1 LEENL
6 EVKPWSR
13 EEVLATVQ
21 DYFSML
27 QYEVLGQAYN
37 KTAHRKNLLKKID
50 HRSNGAVEKKHQTIG
65 SVLLELG
72 LPYIRGYKPLD
83 NYQNILLE
91 VIDQYLD
98 KEPKILSTLLNY
110 ADSTVSTPV
119 QRDLFFTDVTVVE
132 PPLPP
137 PLNLSKKHRTLKRMA
152 EKYDFVDR
160 EAKNKN
166 LVKAGE
172 KFILEFETGRLRK
185 EGRADLAAQ
194 IEWIP
199 QEKGHR
205 PGYNIRSFEV
215 NGTERFIG
223 VKTTRCGLKFPF
235 ILSKQELAFSRKK
248 LDQYYLYRVF
258 NFIKS
263 PALFMLKG
271 RLHRH
276 VKLSPTAFKTR
287 FG

>member
-1 LEENL
+1 
-6 EVKPWSR
+6 VRPWSK
-13 EEVLATVQ
+13 EEVLATVK

-27 QYEVLGQAYN
+27 QYEVIGQPYN
-37 KTAHRKNLLKKID
+37 KTAHRNNLLKKID
-50 HRSNGAVEKKHQTIG
+50 HRSAGAVEKKHQTIS

-72 LPYIRGYKPLD
+72 LPYIHGYKPLD

-98 KEPKILSTLLNY
+98 KEPKILSALLNS

-132 PPLPP
+132 PPLSPG
-137 PLNLSKKHRTLKRMA
+137 LNLGKKHRTLKRMA

-166 LVKAGE
+166 LLKAGE
-172 KFILEFETGRLRK
+172 KLILEFESGRLRK
-185 EGRADLAAQ
+185 EGKADLAVQ
-194 IEWIP
+194 IEWIS
-199 QEKGHR
+199 QRKGLR

-215 NGTERFIG
+215 NGIERFIG

-235 ILSKQELAFSRKK
+235 VLSKQELAFSRKK
-248 LDQYYLYRVF
+248 SDQYYLYRLF
-258 NFIKS
+258 NFVKS
-263 PALFMLKG
+263 PTLFMLKG

-276 VKLSPTAFKTR
+276 VKLFPTAFKTR
-287 FG
+287 F

>member
-1 LEENL
+1 LKENL

-13 EEVLATVQ
+13 DEVLATVQ

-37 KTAHRKNLLKKID
+37 KTAHRNQLLKKID
-50 HRSNGAVEKKHQTIG
+50 HRSPGAVEKKHQTIS

-72 LPYIRGYKPLD
+72 LPYIHGYKPLD
-83 NYQNILLE
+83 NHQNMIVE

-98 KEPKILSTLLNY
+98 KKPMILSTLLNY

-119 QRDLFFTDVTVVE
+119 QRDLFFADVTMVE

-137 PLNLSKKHRTLKRMA
+137 RLNLSKKHQTLKRIA
-152 EKYDFVDR
+152 EKYDFVAR

-166 LVKAGE
+166 LVQAGE
-172 KFILEFETGRLRK
+172 KFILEFETGRLQK
-185 EGRADLAAQ
+185 EGKSDLAAQ
-194 IEWIP
+194 IKRIS
-199 QEKGHR
+199 QENDHR

-215 NGTERFIG
+215 NGIERFIG

-248 LDQYYLYRVF
+248 SDQYYLYRVS

-263 PALFMLKG
+263 PILFMLKG

-276 VKLSPTAFKTR
+276 VKLIPIAFKTR
-287 FG
+287 F

>member
-1 LEENL
+1 MR
-6 EVKPWSR
+6 PWSK
-13 EEVLATVQ
+13 EEVLATVK

-27 QYEVLGQAYN
+27 QYEVIGQPYN
-37 KTAHRKNLLKKID
+37 KTAHRNNLLKKID
-50 HRSNGAVEKKHQTIG
+50 HRSAGAVEKKHQTIS

-72 LPYIRGYKPLD
+72 LPYIHGYKPLD

-98 KEPKILSTLLNY
+98 KEPKILSALLNS
-110 ADSTVSTPV
+110 ADSTVSAPV

-132 PPLPP
+132 PPLSPG
-137 PLNLSKKHRTLKRMA
+137 LNLGKKHRTLKRMA

-166 LVKAGE
+166 LLKAGE
-172 KFILEFETGRLRK
+172 KLILEFESGRLRK
-185 EGRADLAAQ
+185 EGKADLAAQ
-194 IEWIP
+194 IEWIS
-199 QEKGHR
+199 QRKGLR

-215 NGTERFIG
+215 NGIERFIG

-235 ILSKQELAFSRKK
+235 VLSKQELAFSRKK
-248 LDQYYLYRVF
+248 SDQYYLYRLF
-258 NFIKS
+258 NFVKS
-263 PALFMLKG
+263 PTLFMLKG

-276 VKLSPTAFKTR
+276 VKLFPTAFKTR
-287 FG
+287 F

>member
-1 LEENL
+1 
-6 EVKPWSR
+6 
-13 EEVLATVQ
+13 
-21 DYFSML
+21 ML
-27 QYEVLGQAYN
+27 QYEVIGQPYN
-37 KTAHRKNLLKKID
+37 KTAHRNNLLKKID
-50 HRSNGAVEKKHQTIG
+50 HRSAGAVEKKHQTIS

-72 LPYIRGYKPLD
+72 LPYIHGYKPLD

-98 KEPKILSTLLNY
+98 KEPKILSALLNS

-132 PPLPP
+132 PPLSPG
-137 PLNLSKKHRTLKRMA
+137 LNLGKKHRTLKRMA

-166 LVKAGE
+166 LLKAGE
-172 KFILEFETGRLRK
+172 KLILEFESGRLRK
-185 EGRADLAAQ
+185 EGKADLAAQ
-194 IEWIP
+194 IEWIS
-199 QEKGHR
+199 QRKGLR

-215 NGTERFIG
+215 NGIERFIG

-235 ILSKQELAFSRKK
+235 VLSKQELAFSRKK
-248 LDQYYLYRVF
+248 SDQYYLYRLF
-258 NFIKS
+258 NFVKS
-263 PALFMLKG
+263 PTLFMLKG

-276 VKLSPTAFKTR
+276 VKLFPTAFKTR
-287 FG
+287 F